1 MTISFNHIRGI
12 SALKPALEPVA
23 ELKAAVPVPVR
34 VTLLLVAAV
43 QTEETTLS
51 RPS

>member
-1 MTISFNHIRGI
+1 VIISFNHIKGI
-12 SALKPALEPVA
+12 SALNPALEPVDV
-23 ELKAAVPVPVR
+23 LKAAVPVPVSVVR
-34 VTLLLVAAV
+34 VEEV